1 MNLFDTHCHLD
12 VPAFDAD
19 RDAVMQACLEQ
30 GITRILVPGILQST
44 WNSLL
49 SLCADNDMLLPALG
63 LHPVYINSHQP
74 EDITAL
80 AAQLEKSRP
89 VAVGEIGLDFYIED
103 PDKPAQLA
111 LCQAQFEVAQSFD
124 LPVVLHVRK
133 AHEDMLRLLKPMSLR
148 GGIVHAFNGSLQQAE
163 RYLAL
168 GFKLGFGGTMTYE
181 NAAKI
186 HHLAR
191 ELPLEAIVLETDA
204 PDMVVAQHRGERNS
218 PVYLRLCLDALA
230 ELRETDATTVA
241 KQTTMNA
248 NQALGLSE

>member
-1 MNLFDTHCHLD
+1 
-12 VPAFDAD
+12 
-19 RDAVMQACLEQ
+19 
-30 GITRILVPGILQST
+30 
-44 WNSLL
+44 
-49 SLCADNDMLLPALG
+49 
-63 LHPVYINSHQP
+63 
-74 EDITAL
+74 
-80 AAQLEKSRP
+80 
-89 VAVGEIGLDFYIED
+89 
-103 PDKPAQLA
+103 
-111 LCQAQFEVAQSFD
+111 
-124 LPVVLHVRK
+124 
-133 AHEDMLRLLKPMSLR
+133 
-148 GGIVHAFNGSLQQAE
+148 
-163 RYLAL
+163 
-168 GFKLGFGGTMTYE
+168 MTYE